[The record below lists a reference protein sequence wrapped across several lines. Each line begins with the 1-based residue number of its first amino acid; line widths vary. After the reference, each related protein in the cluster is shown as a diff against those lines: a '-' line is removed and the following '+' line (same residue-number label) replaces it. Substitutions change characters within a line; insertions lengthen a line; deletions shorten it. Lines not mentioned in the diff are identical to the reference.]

1 MNTTVG
7 APFCPNHWTQ
17 HKPTRWEQRQINQA
31 VVRVVRLNTLLRL
44 AHHEGHEGTRSAIVM
59 RAAEEAQLDR
69 FAKMARLKRRDDEYR
84 RLGFLLVVTFA
95 LMDWQEL
102 ARTWQKAVARALR
115 LEVTRRRS
123 VTERAQLARL
133 DNFQRGTFGDMDH
146 ALLGFLLVVT
156 FALMDWQELYRR
168 WTDAIHPPPDGLR
181 HWRAYLLTVGEFDE
195 AGRLLRCD
203 GERPERAATMIAGH
217 TTDLRV
223 VLGFI
228 NMRVHWFERRMRHP
242 SWHHPEPLDLGRS
255 WIHGRV
261 VGSIDES

>member
-102 ARTWQKAVARALR
+102 ARTWQKAVNAP
-115 LEVTRRRS
+115 RS
-123 VTERAQLARL
+123 PDLSEMLL
-133 DNFQRGTFGDMDH
+133 NIGTFDAYGQLDRGDGDKPNYA
-146 ALLGFLLVVT
+146 ALIISMNTADL
-156 FALMDWQELYRR
+156 A
-168 WTDAIHPPPDGLR
+168 
-181 HWRAYLLTVGEFDE
+181 TV
-195 AGRLLRCD
+195 
-203 GERPERAATMIAGH
+203 MK
-217 TTDLRV
+217 
-223 VLGFI
+223 FI
-228 NMRVHWFERRMRHP
+228 NRRMRWFEGALKHAGVDP
-242 SWHHPEPLDLGRS
+242 KTFESIAQEDHHD
-255 WIHGRV
+255 
-261 VGSIDES
+261 